1 MFHKN
6 KNIKTKFITFVSIG
20 FILKIIILVVDMYF
34 NPVDHKVFMVM
45 GGGNVAWYM
54 FVLAG
59 YTVVSYFL
67 RNTDK
72 RFILFMAVLL
82 GCFAGYDRRIGD
94 FLYLSK
100 GIIFYPFFVLGQ
112 MISKE
117 KILSFVRSEKMKL
130 AGFAFVLIWLF
141 VCTVFIDKIYS
152 IRPFLTAR
160 TPFCKIGFVKNLGGG
175 GIDFYVI

>member
-175 GIDFYVI
+175 V